1 MANTNKSHRQVQ
13 ALCEGALMVALAQ
26 ILGYLKFYRL
36 PNGGSWTLI
45 MFPICFY
52 AVRWGVGRGLMAGFA
67 LGLLQ
72 LLLDGAYAWGWQSI
86 LYDYLL
92 AYTALGLAG
101 LFSGKKGGAF
111 LGTLVGGLG
120 RYFFAFLSGVTCWR
134 ITVPTQIPL
143 LGTFDNAEVYS
154 ALYNGMYIVPCILL
168 ALIATAVLY
177 VPLKKYF
184 LGQDIH

>member
-1 MANTNKSHRQVQ
+1 MANKNGNHRRVQ
-13 ALCEGALMVALAQ
+13 ALCEGAIMVALAQ
-26 ILGYLKFYRL
+26 ILGYLKLYRL

-52 AVRWGVGRGLMAGFA
+52 AVRWGWKRGLVAGFA

-72 LLLDGAYAWGWQSI
+72 LLLDTAYTWGWQSI

-101 LFSGKKGGAF
+101 LFKGKKWGVFPGI
-111 LGTLVGGLG
+111 LVGGLG
-120 RYFFAFLSGVTCWR
+120 RYAFAFLSGVTCWR
-134 ITVPTQIPL
+134 IVAPTQIPL

-154 ALYNGMYIVPCILL
+154 LLYNGMYILPCIFLSL
-168 ALIATAVLY
+168 VAAAVLY
-177 VPLKKYF
+177 LPLKKYF
-184 LGQDIH
+184 RGKDIL

>member
-1 MANTNKSHRQVQ
+1 MANTGRSHRQVQ

-52 AVRWGVGRGLMAGFA
+52 AVRWGWKHGLLAGFT

-72 LLLDGAYAWGWQSI
+72 LLLDTAYTWGWQSI

-101 LFSGKKGGAF
+101 LFKGKKWGIF

-120 RYFFAFLSGVTCWR
+120 RYVFAFISGVTCWR
-134 ITVPTQIPL
+134 IVAPTNIPL
-143 LGTFDNAEVYS
+143 LGTVENAEVYS
-154 ALYNGMYIVPCILL
+154 ALYNGMYILPCIVLSL
-168 ALIATAVLY
+168 MAAAVLY
-177 VPLKKYF
+177 MPLKKYF
-184 LGQDIH
+184 IGQDIR